1 MSEMKVRE
9 NNFKEPNMK
18 DINKIY
24 KSRSS
29 SKKRYV
35 LNIKKQRMIKDIVEE
50 DKKKLQ
56 EYENEIKNKI
66 NSDYINSESEK
77 RFNFYKSQKEK
88 ERQENDIY
96 EPVDS
101 VLLIIIISLN
111 LLFPPF
117 GTLIYGIY
125 AKKGCFL
132 ITICIICFLLS
143 SLNIPIRMYLEQ
155 FFIKNKAILSN
166 SYADYVTFDLL
177 INQPIN
183 LYFTYKIVQSS
194 LK

>member
-1 MSEMKVRE
+1 MSEMKIRE
-9 NNFKEPNMK
+9 NNFKESNMK

-56 EYENEIKNKI
+56 EYENEVKNKI

-77 RFNFYKSQKEK
+77 RFNFYISQKEK

-111 LLFPPF
+111 LLYPPF

-125 AKKGCFL
+125 AKKGCIL
-132 ITICIICFLLS
+132 ITICIICFFLS
-143 SLNIPIRMYLEQ
+143 SLIIPIRMYLEQ
-155 FFIKNKAILSN
+155 FFINNKAIFSN
-166 SYADYVTFDLL
+166 SLTDYFIILL
-177 INQPIN
+177 INHPIN
-183 LYFTYKIVQSS
+183 LYFTYKIVKSS